1 MSGMVRFD
9 LFFILLCFLTDT
21 DYLKYLFPQFVK
33 SNLYHLCYTGVGQ
46 RISICNYWN
55 GERLHVHAFVLKS
68 LILTFEV

>member
-1 MSGMVRFD
+1 MLAESRPGRVFT
-9 LFFILLCFLTDT
+9 LLCFPTDT

-55 GERLHVHAFVLKS
+55 GQTSGTNIWFDVGM
-68 LILTFEV
+68 